1 MRPGLLF
8 CPVRL
13 RTGRT
18 TKVEFS
24 LCSQLLSDHPRR
36 CAPSRIRQG
45 EDFVLTRPN
54 SASLAR
60 HQLALVAAFVTLI
73 LVLLLS
79 PGSAFAGVSGQQG
92 PPWGPE
98 VGVGSG
104 EVFNGRPMGVDSADG
119 SVFIGSFNEALTE
132 MVFQKFSSTGTF
144 EGAVTLPGLGY
155 VGIAVDSVHHRFY
168 VLKDEGATQEVTQLL
183 AFSTIP
189 NGSKE
194 LVPAPGSP
202 LPVPTGTA
210 ALFHPQELVIDPSSG
225 DLIALAKN
233 EEEFTV
239 LQRIDVNPTT
249 GAGTVG
255 ASFVDAA
262 EAIRPNRGVA
272 MNGQGLTYILS
283 YESSG
288 EEMIADTLP
297 VDFSQSSSLTPV
309 PGFEAAAANP
319 GGQMSIKKAAS
330 FNFGPQIAVSTSP
343 VGGDTIFWKRE
354 LSTTAFA
361 IESYSVTGE
370 AKGAVFGGGTTEG
383 HCKIATASTSLATL
397 DNGNLIAFDQGTSLS
412 TPTQAVTHFPIVYSF
427 GPGGSG
433 CPAAA
438 PAFKAESGGHAVTS
452 VATGST
458 VIFNGS
464 GSELNGTVVE
474 KTIWKVEGPEDF
486 TETITGPTLT
496 FSHPLVAL
504 GNYTIRMTIE
514 GLSENGEGTLGTSFS
529 AQPQTLEVKAG
540 GATTEFQLSLSSGGT
555 GSGTFKCKVNGGGE
569 ETCAAEY
576 EAGQEVEVIPSAATG
591 SKFANWTGD
600 CTGTATCLLTM
611 SAAHSVVGV
620 FNADSTPPSEFTL
633 TITPAS
639 NGSILCNSGAGA
651 GNCATKYAK
660 GTVVTLTAA
669 PASGFEF
676 ANWTGDCSGTGA
688 CSVTMSAAHTV
699 GASFKAVPSGGGG
712 GGGNTGGGGGGTN
725 TPPPGGG
732 GGTPHKT
739 PAQIL
744 AEKRTKAIA
753 KCKKLS
759 GKAEAKCLVKA
770 RQIGKPKKKK
780 KKGKGKVRSSA
791 RIVGQ
796 RTW

>member
-1 MRPGLLF
+1 
-8 CPVRL
+8 
-13 RTGRT
+13 
-18 TKVEFS
+18 
-24 LCSQLLSDHPRR
+24 
-36 CAPSRIRQG
+36 
-45 EDFVLTRPN
+45 LTRLN

-60 HQLALVAAFVTLI
+60 HQLALVAAFVTLS

-98 VGVGSG
+98 VGVGPG

-119 SVFIGSFNEALTE
+119 SVFIGSFNEAVTE

-155 VGIAVDSVHHRFY
+155 VGIAVDSAHHRFY
-168 VLKDEGATQEVTQLL
+168 VLKDEGAAQEVTKIL

-189 NGSKE
+189 NGSKQ
-194 LVPAPGSP
+194 LVPASTAE

-210 ALFHPQELVIDPSSG
+210 TLFHPQELVIDPSSG

-233 EEEFTV
+233 EEGLTV
-239 LQRIDVNPTT
+239 LQRIEVDPTT

-255 ASFVDAA
+255 ASFVD
-262 EAIRPNRGVA
+262 EGEVIQSSRGIAVDA
-272 MNGQGLTYILS
+272 QGITYVLS
-283 YESSG
+283 FVESSG
-288 EEMIADTLP
+288 EELTADTLP
-297 VDFSQSSSLTPV
+297 ADFSHSSSLNPV
-309 PGFEAAAANP
+309 PGFEAAVV
-319 GGQMSIKKAAS
+319 GGGVTSIKKAAA
-330 FNFGPQIAVSTSP
+330 FNYGPQIAVSTSP
-343 VGGDTIFWKRE
+343 VGGDTIFWKHE
-354 LSTTAFA
+354 LSNTAFS
-361 IESYSVTGE
+361 IESYSVNGE

-383 HCKIATASTSLATL
+383 ECKISTVSTSLATL
-397 DNGNLIAFDQGTSLS
+397 NSGSLIAFDQGTSLS

-438 PAFKAESGGHAVTS
+438 SAFKTEAGGHAVTS

-458 VIFNGS
+458 VTFNGS

-474 KTIWKVEGPEDF
+474 KTIWKIEGPEDF
-486 TETITGPTLT
+486 TETVTGPTLT
-496 FSHPLVAL
+496 FSHPLIAL

-514 GLSENGEGTLGTSFS
+514 GLSESEEGTLGTSFS

-540 GATTEFQLSLSSGGT
+540 GTAEFPLNLSTSGT
-555 GSGTFKCKVNGGGE
+555 GSGSFKCKVNGGGE

-576 EAGQEVEVIPSAATG
+576 EAGKEVEVIPSAATG

-600 CTGTATCLLTM
+600 CTGTGACLLTM
-611 SAAHSVVGV
+611 NAAHSVVGV
-620 FNADSTPPSEFTL
+620 FNAESTPPAAFNL
-633 TITPAS
+633 TITPPS

-651 GNCATKYAK
+651 GNCAAKYAK
-660 GTVVTLTAA
+660 GTVVTLTAT

-676 ANWTGDCSGTGA
+676 ANWTGDCSGSGA

-699 GASFKAVPSGGGG
+699 GASFKAVQSGGGG

-732 GGTPHKT
+732 TPPPGGGGGTPHKT

-744 AEKRTKAIA
+744 AEKRKKAVA
-753 KCKKLS
+753 KCKKLN

-780 KKGKGKVRSSA
+780 GKGKVRASA
-791 RIVGQ
+791 RIVRR